1 MSDPQPLPVAT
12 VDSPAAERDRPGP
25 GTARILAGAGV
36 GNMLE
41 WFDWSVYAIF
51 ATFFAAQFFVDDGA
65 FGAILSTLAIF
76 AVGFL
81 MRPLGGFLFGWVAD
95 RRGRR
100 FAMTT
105 SMMMMAGGSLLIGLA
120 PTHAAIGAWAGVL
133 LVVARLVQ
141 GLAHGGEI
149 AASYTYVAEI
159 APRERRGL
167 WSTTVYVSVTAGV
180 LGASLVGAAAAT
192 IFGADELRE
201 WAWRIPFLIGG
212 LLGVVGLYLRRSLEE
227 TAAFRATDATPTTL
241 RQLAAD
247 LSRNRASLLRTI
259 GLTAGITVVYYVWAV
274 GISGFAISTRGV
286 DPTHALWAT
295 VVANLVFMATLPLW
309 GLLSDRVGRRPVY
322 VFYGAA
328 MAVIAFPLLAL
339 LNDSAV
345 RMGLLMT
352 VALVLMG
359 AFNGN
364 MPAYFAELFPTE
376 VRASG
381 VGIGSSLTVALL
393 GGSAPYLLTWLSS
406 RDLEWVFGLYTVVL
420 ALVGL
425 VTALLSPETKGNDLR

>member
-1 MSDPQPLPVAT
+1 MTDPLPPLAAPDEA
-12 VDSPAAERDRPGP
+12 DSRSTAPPRS
-25 GTARILAGAGV
+25 TARILLGAGV

-51 ATFFAAQFFVDDGA
+51 ATFFATQFFVDDGA
-65 FGAILSTLAIF
+65 LGAVLSTLAIF

-105 SMMMMAGGSLLIGLA
+105 SMMMMAGGSLLIGVS
-120 PTHAAIGAWAGVL
+120 PTHGQIGIWAAVL

-149 AASYTYVAEI
+149 SASYTYIAEI
-159 APRERRGL
+159 APRHRRGL
-167 WSTTVYVSVTAGV
+167 WSTTVYVSVTAGI
-180 LGASLVGAAAAT
+180 LSASLIGALAST
-192 IFGADELRE
+192 IFGAEDLRQ

-212 LLGVVGLYLRRSLEE
+212 ALGLVGLYLRRSLHE
-227 TAAFRATDATPTTL
+227 TTAFQEAEPAPRTL
-241 RQLAAD
+241 RSLAAD
-247 LSRNRASLLRTI
+247 LGRNRVNLARTI
-259 GLTAGITVVYYVWAV
+259 GLTAGITVIYYVWAV

-295 VVANLVFMATLPLW
+295 VVANTLFMITLPLW

-322 VFYGAA
+322 LAYGIA
-328 MAVIAFPLLAL
+328 MALVAYPLLAL
-339 LNDSAV
+339 LDDSAV
-345 RMGLLMT
+345 RLGVLMT

-359 AFNGN
+359 AFVGN
-364 MPAYFAELFPTE
+364 MPAYFSELFPTR

-381 VGIGSSLTVALL
+381 VGIGSSLTVAIL
-393 GGSAPYLLTWLSS
+393 GGSAPYLLTWLSAQG
-406 RDLEWVFGLYTVVL
+406 LEWVFGLYTVVL
-420 ALVGL
+420 ALIGL
-425 VTALLSPETKGNDLR
+425 VTAAFSPETKGSDLQ